1 VCVCVCVNFIHA
13 GAALL
18 SQDDFGLNGKMPG
31 SKEPGSGTPALIY
44 YYVPNCLEIYVI
56 SMERSP
62 GFQGWGGDAVEASP
76 SAPGRSSRAAAGSG
90 RKKSSRSLLCDAHFW
105 APRDMWLACALRMCG
120 TFVYYGITGHSMSMC
135 MLAHENM
142 DGALH
147 RLHACVCMAYVYVRE
162 LA

>member
-1 VCVCVCVNFIHA
+1 VCVCVCVCMCVSVCVCVCVCVNFIHA

-120 TFVYYGITGHSMSMC
+120 TFVYYGIT
-135 MLAHENM
+135 
-142 DGALH
+142 
-147 RLHACVCMAYVYVRE
+147 
-162 LA
+162 